1 MSAEYAAKMLIVG
14 WVKNWSIRTVLNAIR
29 EKDSNKISD
38 EEISDFHKQ
47 YPFMPQNIWLYLSHG
62 GAGTPVRKFMYD
74 NYRKVNDALWD
85 TDDNKIRLS
94 FAKYLA
100 SKKCPN
106 IKPSSAYTKKDKVE
120 HQKAIKAYNN
130 NVISMT
136 HYKEIM
142 HKSSGHD
149 WFTVK

>member
-1 MSAEYAAKMLIVG
+1 MNTEFAAKMLIVG
-14 WVKNWSIRTVLNAIR
+14 WVKNWSMRTVLNAVR
-29 EKDSNKISD
+29 EKNSDKISD
-38 EEISDFHKQ
+38 EEILEFHNQ
-47 YPFMPQNIWLYLSHG
+47 YPFMPKNIWLYLSNHG
-62 GAGTPVRKFMYD
+62 VGTPVRKFMYD

-85 TDDNKIRLS
+85 TDDNKVKLS

-100 SKKCPN
+100 SKKCPD
-106 IKPSSAYTKKDKVE
+106 IKPSSAYTKQEKNE
-120 HQKAIKAYNN
+120 HQKTLKSFANN
-130 NVISMT
+130 ARSMA